1 MKKAIFILGL
11 LALVSCEKETK
22 EDLVQNPPVEQEPI
36 PSTVQLYFTEFMY
49 QTFYCIFDYTD
60 VDGVVHENSYQMD
73 KTVENVDFSKPF
85 SVRAQAGLT
94 TYPGAGQPP
103 QQNPIAV
110 SWQLKR
116 DGFVIDAQ
124 QVVTYVYEN

>member
-1 MKKAIFILGL
+1 MKKV
-11 LALVSCEKETK
+11 LALFLATSLFACEKQEEK
-22 EDLVQNPPVEQEPI
+22 DLIQNPPVEQEPI
-36 PSTVQLYFTEFMY
+36 PSTIQLSFTEFGY

-60 VDGVVHENSYQMD
+60 VDGNVYENSYQMD

-85 SVRAQAGLT
+85 AVRAQAGLT

-103 QQNPIAV
+103 QQNPVAC

-116 DGFVIDAQ
+116 DGYVIDTQNVA
-124 QVVTYVYEN
+124 TYVYEN